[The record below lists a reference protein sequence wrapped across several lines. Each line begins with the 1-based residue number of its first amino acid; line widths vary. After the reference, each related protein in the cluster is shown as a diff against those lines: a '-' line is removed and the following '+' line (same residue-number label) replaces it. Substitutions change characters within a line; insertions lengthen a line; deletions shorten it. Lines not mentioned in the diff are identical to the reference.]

1 MNVYVFCCDYQ
12 SIYNVDHNV
21 EKNKPVFITEVF

>member
-1 MNVYVFCCDYQ
+1 MYYILNHDNQLF
-12 SIYNVDHNV
+12 YNVDHNV

>member
-1 MNVYVFCCDYQ
+1 MDVYILSSDNQ